1 MNRELKQGKFKNFI
15 QKYKLQVSAALSFI
29 VPLII
34 YIKTLEPKLV
44 GGDTSWYA
52 LQIPQMYI
60 LPPTGYPT
68 FSILAKLM
76 SMVPIGNLA
85 YRLNL
90 FSAIFGALTILFL
103 FLAINKLVKNELI
116 SLASSLIFSFT
127 LPYWP
132 VANRLEFDT
141 LNSFLVVLVI
151 FAALT
156 YNKNRKRSRLYFFFF
171 CLGLSLTNHPIALF
185 IAPAFIIYIIII
197 NPKIFKNIKTVLL
210 SILFFIVPLVSY
222 IYIPIRSLQ
231 GYGPANTF
239 QKFIYHI
246 TGRTPAGETHG
257 GSFGDRSIDSAL
269 AVLAEYMK
277 IIYKNFGIILIIIAI
292 VGFIYLVRKNYRFAI
307 SSILVIIFSLTITS
321 QYLGWAPENYAI
333 DSMII
338 ISFYIAFGFLS
349 VLDLFNY
356 LFSRLHKKTKN
367 NQNVF
372 KYSCLVVI
380 FLFIIFQP
388 FLLALTNY
396 SSADD
401 SSPEGIYLFWD
412 EAFKN
417 IKENSRL
424 YVLSS
429 AENIGAF
436 VSLYEQSNKE
446 IEFITH
452 KDSRYNINDMKESLE
467 NGISVYFIGNEAIFL
482 SNFDSKQIGQK
493 YYWQRYNESLILYQA
508 TATTLDLDIEYKI
521 DSKTQEF
528 GKPFSVEYIIKN
540 NITETTKITSFVL
553 ELPDSIE
560 LISVNEG
567 GYINQYPAMSQ
578 GKWMWV
584 SDKYFVDGKEEINII
599 LNLRATRPGGTIV
612 KFSLT
617 ANKIYVESGDL
628 ELEIKS

>member
-1 MNRELKQGKFKNFI
+1 LSNKLKQGKFKKFI

-29 VPLII
+29 IPLII

-76 SMVPIGNLA
+76 SMIPIGNLA

-103 FLAINKLVKNELI
+103 FLAINKLIKNELI

-156 YNKNRKRSRLYFFFF
+156 YNESRKRSHLYFFFF
-171 CLGLSLTNHPIALF
+171 CLGFSLTNHPIALF
-185 IAPAFIIYIIII
+185 ITPAFIIYIIII
-197 NPKIFKNIKTVLL
+197 NPKIFKSIKTVLL
-210 SILFFIVPLVSY
+210 SILFFIIPLVSY

-246 TGRTPAGETHG
+246 TGRTPTGQIHG
-257 GSFGDRSIDSAL
+257 GSFGDRSIYSAL

-292 VGFIYLVRKNYRFAI
+292 VGFIYLAGKNYRFAI
-307 SSILVIIFSLTITS
+307 SSILVIIFSLIITS
-321 QYLGWAPENYAI
+321 QYLGWAPENYTI

-356 LFSRLHKKTKN
+356 LFNRLQKKTKK

-380 FLFIIFQP
+380 FLFILFQP

-396 SSADD
+396 NSADD

-412 EAFKN
+412 EVFKN

-429 AENIGAF
+429 AENIGVF
-436 VSLYEQSNKE
+436 VNLYEQSNKE

-452 KDSRYNINDMKESLE
+452 KDSRYSIDDMKESLE
-467 NGISVYFIGNEAIFL
+467 NGISVYFVGNEAIFL

-493 YYWQRYNESLILYQA
+493 YYWRRYNESLILYQA
-508 TATTLDLDIEYKI
+508 TATTLDFDIEYKI

-560 LISVNEG
+560 LVSVDKG
-567 GYINQYPAMSQ
+567 GYINQFPAMSQ

-584 SDKYFVDGKEEINII
+584 SDKYFVDGRKEINII
-599 LNLRATRPGGTIV
+599 LNLRATRPGDTIV

-617 ANKIYVESGDL
+617 ANKIYVEAGDL

>member
-1 MNRELKQGKFKNFI
+1 MSREIKQEKFKNFI

-29 VPLII
+29 IPLII

-76 SMVPIGNLA
+76 SMIPIGNLA

-156 YNKNRKRSRLYFFFF
+156 YNESRKRNRLYFFFF
-171 CLGLSLTNHPIALF
+171 CLGFSLTNHPIALF

-197 NPKIFKNIKTVLL
+197 NPKIFKSIKTVLL
-210 SILFFIVPLVSY
+210 SILFFIIPLMSY

-246 TGRTPAGETHG
+246 TGRTPAGQTHG

-269 AVLAEYMK
+269 TVLAEYMK

-307 SSILVIIFSLTITS
+307 CSILVIIFSLIITS
-321 QYLGWAPENYAI
+321 QYLGWAPENYVI

-338 ISFYIAFGFLS
+338 ISFYIAFGFLFI
-349 VLDLFNY
+349 LDLFNY
-356 LFSRLHKKTKN
+356 LFNRLQKKTKK
-367 NQNVF
+367 NQVF
-372 KYSCLVVI
+372 LKYSCLVVI

-388 FLLALTNY
+388 FLLAITNY
-396 SSADD
+396 TNADD

-436 VSLYEQSNKE
+436 VNLYEQSDKE

-452 KDSRYNINDMKESLE
+452 KDSRYSIDDMKESLE
-467 NGISVYFIGNEAIFL
+467 NGTSVYFVGNEAIFL

-493 YYWQRYNESLILYQA
+493 YYWQRYNESLALYQA
-508 TATTLDLDIEYKI
+508 TKTTLDLDIEYKI
-521 DSKTQEF
+521 NSEIQEF

-540 NITETTKITSFVL
+540 NIDKVTKITSFEL

-560 LISVNEG
+560 LVGVDKS
-567 GYINQYPAMSQ
+567 GYINQSPTMSQ

-584 SDKYFVDGKEEINII
+584 SDKYFVDGEGEINII
-599 LNLRATRPGGTIV
+599 LNLRATSPGGAIV

-617 ANKIYVESGDL
+617 ANKIYVEAGDL

>member
-1 MNRELKQGKFKNFI
+1 LSREIKQGKFKKFI

-76 SMVPIGNLA
+76 SMVPIGSLA

-103 FLAINKLVKNELI
+103 FLAINKLVKNEII
-116 SLASSLIFSFT
+116 SLAGSLIFSFT
-127 LPYWP
+127 LSYWQ

-156 YNKNRKRSRLYFFFF
+156 YNESRKRRRLYFFFF
-171 CLGLSLTNHPIALF
+171 CLGFSLTNHPIALF
-185 IAPAFIIYIIII
+185 IAPAFIIYIITV
-197 NPKIFKNIKTVLL
+197 NPKIFKSIKTVLL
-210 SILFFIVPLVSY
+210 SILFFIIPLVSY

-246 TGRTPAGETHG
+246 TGRTPAGQIHG

-269 AVLAEYMK
+269 TVLAEYMK

-292 VGFIYLVRKNYRFAI
+292 IGLIYLVRKNYRFAI
-307 SSILVIIFSLTITS
+307 SSILVIIFSLIITS
-321 QYLGWAPENYAI
+321 QYLGWTPENYAI

-356 LFSRLHKKTKN
+356 LFNRLQKKTKK

-372 KYSCLVVI
+372 KYSCLLVI

-388 FLLALTNY
+388 FLLAAANY
-396 SSADD
+396 TSADD

-436 VSLYEQSNKE
+436 VSLYEQSDKE

-452 KDSRYNINDMKESLE
+452 KDSRYSIDDMKESLE
-467 NGISVYFIGNEAIFL
+467 NNVLVYFIGNKTIFMPY
-482 SNFDSKQIGQK
+482 FDIKQIGQK

-508 TATTLDLDIEYKI
+508 TTAMLDLDIEYKI
-521 DSKTQEF
+521 DNKTQEF

-560 LISVNEG
+560 LISVDEG
-567 GYINQYPAMSQ
+567 GYINQYPSMSQ

-599 LNLRATRPGGTIV
+599 LNLRATRPGDNIV